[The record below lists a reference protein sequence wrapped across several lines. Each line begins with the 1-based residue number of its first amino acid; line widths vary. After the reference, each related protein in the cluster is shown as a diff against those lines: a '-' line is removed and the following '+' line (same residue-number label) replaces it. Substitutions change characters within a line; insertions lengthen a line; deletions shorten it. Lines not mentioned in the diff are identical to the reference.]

1 MGTSCFNF
9 KQIQFYEQPLDFVH
23 VRHHYLSEIKP
34 NFNIVECNEDCYE
47 DVVGFV
53 GCEKNCYYWNVFIN
67 QNNLNSATG
76 NTINSNNTVYVDRV
90 NCQLD
95 PETKQYSTSGLTY
108 WNVCMPKLA
117 DYEFY
122 YYVNDVKTL
131 VTGNTSNMTITSDC
145 CDLDKKYKLTVTG
158 DLHPNAL
165 GSTEADLYVNG
176 ELIFHWDK
184 DIFWVINPDVWE
196 YGLNKGDKVYLD
208 FKPDLCA
215 PEVGQK
221 DLYVY
226 SGLTNIDSYSWYS
239 PVLSCTGSPILSGY
253 TTPVYTVN
261 DDLSI
266 EIYCPACVPVTPTPT
281 PTRTI
286 TPTPTISVTPT
297 FTPTPSTS

>member
-47 DVVGFV
+47 DVVGFT

-67 QNNLNSATG
+67 QNDLNSATG
-76 NTINSNNTVYVDRV
+76 NTINDDNSVYVDRI

-95 PETKQYSTSGLTY
+95 SETKQYSASGLTY

-122 YYVNDVKTL
+122 YYINDVKKPI
-131 VTGNTSNMTITSDC
+131 TGNTSYMTITSDC

-158 DLHPNAL
+158 DLHKEAL
-165 GSTEADLYVNG
+165 GYTEADLYVND
-176 ELIFHWDK
+176 ELVFHWDETV
-184 DIFWVINPDVWE
+184 FWVINPDVWE
-196 YGLNKGDKVYLD
+196 YGLNKGDKWYLD

-215 PEVGQK
+215 PENGIK
-221 DLYVY
+221 NLYVY
-226 SGLTNIDSYSWYS
+226 SGLTNVDTYSWA
-239 PVLSCTGSPILSGY
+239 SPISGCTSPTLSGY
-253 TTPVYTVN
+253 TTPTYTVY
-261 DDLSI
+261 DDMSL
-266 EIYCPACVPVTPTPT
+266 EIYCPLC
-281 PTRTI
+281 
-286 TPTPTISVTPT
+286 
-297 FTPTPSTS
+297 